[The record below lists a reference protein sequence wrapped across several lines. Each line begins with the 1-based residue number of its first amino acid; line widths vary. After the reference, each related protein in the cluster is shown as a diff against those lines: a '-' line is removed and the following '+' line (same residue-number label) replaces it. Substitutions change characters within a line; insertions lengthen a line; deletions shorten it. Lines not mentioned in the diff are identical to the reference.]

1 MASEEEIRRRMEE
14 ASRRAAEQ
22 ADETLK
28 EEFEALVAATELDL
42 KALKPK
48 ITDQESYEI
57 LIREVR
63 KSTADNESLA
73 QFRQRLEDLGE
84 GVLAVA
90 AEAKVLLRA

>member
-28 EEFEALVAATELDL
+28 DEFDALVAATELDL
-42 KALKPK
+42 EALKPK

-57 LIREVR
+57 LIREVQ
-63 KSTADNESLA
+63 KSTANNESLA
-73 QFRQRLEDLGE
+73 QFQQRLKHLGQ

>member
-1 MASEEEIRRRMEE
+1 MSREEEIRRRMEE
-14 ASRRAAEQ
+14 ASRRAEEQ

-42 KALKPK
+42 EALKPK
-48 ITDQESYEI
+48 ITDQESYDL
-57 LIREVR
+57 LIREVQ
-63 KSTADNESLA
+63 KSTANNESLA
-73 QFRQRLEDLGE
+73 QFRQRLKGLGE